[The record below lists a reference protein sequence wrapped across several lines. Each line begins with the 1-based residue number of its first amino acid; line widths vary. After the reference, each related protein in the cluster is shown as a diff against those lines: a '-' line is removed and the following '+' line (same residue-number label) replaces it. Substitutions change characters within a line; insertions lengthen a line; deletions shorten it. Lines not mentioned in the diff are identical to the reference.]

1 MQINILFPGQLNSSF
16 CRFLICLSFLIYL
29 TTTAGAQEV
38 ISRGQSPDGF
48 TEAQFRLDKE
58 GRLCYSL
65 ICDKR
70 VIVNWSRLGIK
81 TDGPS
86 LDSLI
91 SVSAS
96 GLHRVEEKF
105 QWPLGEDAVIKNS
118 YRGNILHCSTAT
130 GTFDLMIR
138 VYNGS
143 LAFRYV
149 CNRLPK
155 RPVRLLAELT
165 EVNLAGRYRIY
176 QYHEES
182 VFRPLALDS
191 LNGIS
196 DLPSTLVSDTD
207 GYISIGEADNH
218 NYTKCV
224 LVRGHLS
231 NSLAFHFYVDTIYR
245 GQQVS
250 SIRTDSVITFR
261 DSLITPWRTV
271 SYSKT
276 AIGLHNFSQLNLKLV
291 SPLDHKVPS
300 NVKPGKVFRVPIN
313 TQGALDGVDFA
324 SKMNFQYILIDA
336 GWYGAEFRTI
346 SDPTKP
352 IPGFE
357 LAQIIAHAR
366 QKGIGVILYV
376 NYVGLKAKID
386 TLLPLYKKWGVS
398 GFKFGFVDGGTQKG
412 LAWLDTAM
420 KKVNDYGFVLNVHDH
435 YKPTGL
441 SRRYPFVLS
450 SEGIRG
456 DENSP
461 DAFHTTVLPFTRF
474 LAGAADFTFCYPN
487 KFNSYSKNVKVSKA
501 QQLAL
506 TVVYFDPLQAIFW
519 YGRSQDYQDDTEIEF
534 FRYVPTVW
542 DESRYMAGEI
552 GEGVSVARRKGN
564 EWYLGSAA
572 GLHPWKGKF
581 QLNFL
586 DKKRRY
592 TATVYE
598 DDGTGG
604 IRIRKINVKYND
616 IYVVNL
622 NGKDGQAV
630 IIRPGR

>member
-1 MQINILFPGQLNSSF
+1 MQANIFFPSQQNNSF
-16 CRFLICLSFLIYL
+16 RRLVICVAFLLYL
-29 TTTAGAQEV
+29 ATTAGAQEV
-38 ISRGQSPDGF
+38 ISRVQSPDRL
-48 TEAQFRLDKE
+48 TEAQFRLDKL
-58 GRLCYSL
+58 GKLFYRL
-65 ICDKR
+65 ICDKG
-70 VIVNWSRLGIK
+70 VIVDWSRLGVK

-91 SVSAS
+91 SVSVLS
-96 GLHRVEEKF
+96 KHRVEEKF
-105 QWPLGEDAVIKNS
+105 PWPLGEDSIIKNR
-118 YRGNILHCSTAT
+118 YHGITFRCRTVT
-130 GTFDLMIR
+130 GTFELVTR

-143 LAFRYV
+143 LAFRYA
-149 CNRLPK
+149 CYGLPK
-155 RPVRLLAELT
+155 RSVRLLAELT
-165 EVNLAGRYRIY
+165 EVNMAAQYRIY

-182 VFRPLALDS
+182 IFRPVAVDS

-196 DLPSTLVSDTD
+196 DLPSTLVSDAP
-207 GYISIGEADNH
+207 GYVSIGEADNR

-224 LVRGHLS
+224 LVRGHRS
-231 NSLAFHFYVDTIYR
+231 NSLAFHFYVDTVYR
-245 GQQVS
+245 NQRVPT
-250 SIRTDSVITFR
+250 ILTDTVVVFR
-261 DSLITPWRTV
+261 DSLVTPWRTV

-276 AIGLHNFSQLNLKLV
+276 AIGLHDFSQLNLKLV
-291 SPLDHKVPS
+291 APPDHKVPLD
-300 NVKPGKVFRVPIN
+300 VKPGKVFRVPIN

-336 GWYGAEFRTI
+336 GWYGAEFRTV

-357 LAQIIAHAR
+357 LERIITHGR

-376 NYVGLKAKID
+376 NYVGLKAKLD

-398 GFKFGFVDGGTQKG
+398 GMKFGFVDGGTQQG
-412 LAWLDTAM
+412 LTWLDTAM
-420 KKVNDYGFVLNVHDH
+420 KKVNDNGFVLNVHDH

-450 SEGIRG
+450 AEGIRG

-506 TVVYFDPLQAIFW
+506 TVIYFDPLQAIFW

-552 GEGVSVARRKGN
+552 GEGISVARRKGST
-564 EWYLGSAA
+564 WYLGSAA
-572 GLHPWKGKF
+572 GLQHWKGKF
-581 QLNFL
+581 QLGFL
-586 DKKRRY
+586 DKKKHY

-598 DDGTGG
+598 DDGIGG
-604 IRIRKINVKYND
+604 IRTRIISVKYND
-616 IYVVNL
+616 TYLVDL
-622 NGKDGQAV
+622 NGKGGQAV
-630 IIRPGR
+630 IIRPAR

>member
-1 MQINILFPGQLNSSF
+1 MQTNIFFPRQRNSLF

-29 TTTAGAQEV
+29 TTAAGAQAL
-38 ISRGQSPDGF
+38 ISRVQSPDQL
-48 TEAQFRLDKE
+48 TEAQFRLDKQ
-58 GRLCYSL
+58 GKLCYRL

-91 SVSAS
+91 SVSALS
-96 GLHRVEEKF
+96 QQRVEEKF
-105 QWPLGEDAVIKNS
+105 SWPLGEDAVIKNS
-118 YRGNILHCSTAT
+118 YRGITLHCMTTT
-130 GTFDLMIR
+130 GAFSLIIR
-138 VYNGS
+138 LYNGS
-143 LAFRYV
+143 LAFRYA
-149 CNRLPK
+149 CYQLPK
-155 RPVRLLAELT
+155 RSVMLLSELT
-165 EVNLAGRYRIY
+165 EVNLASRYRIY

-182 VFRPLALDS
+182 VFRPLAVDS

-196 DLPSTLVSDTD
+196 DLPSTLVSDAT
-207 GYISIGEADNH
+207 GYISIGEADNR

-224 LVRGHLS
+224 LVRG
-231 NSLAFHFYVDTIYR
+231 NRPNTLAFHFYVDTVYR
-245 GQQVS
+245 NQQVS
-250 SIRTDSVITFR
+250 SIRTDSVIMFR

-291 SPLDHKVPS
+291 APLDHKVPL
-300 NVKPGKVFRVPIN
+300 NIKPGKVFRVPVN

-357 LAQIIAHAR
+357 LERIIGHAR

-398 GFKFGFVDGGTQKG
+398 GIKFGFVDGGTQKG

-420 KKVNDYGFVLNVHDH
+420 KKVNDYGFILNVHDH

-519 YGRSQDYQDDTEIEF
+519 YGRSQDYEGDSDIEF
-534 FRYVPTVW
+534 FSHVPTVW
-542 DESRYMAGEI
+542 DESRYVAGEI
-552 GEGVSVARRKGN
+552 GEGISVARRKGST
-564 EWYLGSAA
+564 WYLASAA
-572 GLHPWKGKF
+572 GLQPWKGKF
-581 QLNFL
+581 RLNFL
-586 DKKRRY
+586 DKRKQY
-592 TATVYE
+592 IATIYE

-604 IRIRKINVKYND
+604 IRTRTMNLKYND
-616 IYVVNL
+616 PYL
-622 NGKDGQAV
+622 ADLEAKGGQAV
-630 IIRPGR
+630 IIRLRH

>member
-1 MQINILFPGQLNSSF
+1 V
-16 CRFLICLSFLIYL
+16 YL
-29 TTTAGAQEV
+29 TTIARAQAL
-38 ISRGQSPDGF
+38 ISRVQSPNRL
-48 TEAQFRLDKE
+48 TEAQFRLD
-58 GRLCYSL
+58 GRGGLYYKL
-65 ICDKR
+65 ICHKR
-70 VIVNWSRLGIK
+70 VIVDWSRLGVR

-91 SVSAS
+91 SASALS
-96 GLHRVEEKF
+96 QQRVNEKF
-105 QWPLGEDAVIKNS
+105 PWPLGEDAIIENNYCGITLRCK
-118 YRGNILHCSTAT
+118 TAT
-130 GTFDLMIR
+130 GTFFLIVR
-138 VYNGS
+138 LYNGS
-143 LAFRYV
+143 LAFRYA
-149 CNRLPK
+149 CYELPK
-155 RPVRLLAELT
+155 RSVRLLAELT
-165 EVNLAGRYRIY
+165 EVNMTGQYRIY

-182 VFRPLALDS
+182 IFRPVAVDS
-191 LNGIS
+191 LKGIS
-196 DLPSTLVSDTD
+196 DLPSTLVSDEP
-207 GYISIGEADNH
+207 GYVSIGEADNR

-224 LVRGHLS
+224 LVRGHHP

-245 GQQVS
+245 NQQVS
-250 SIRTDSVITFR
+250 SIQTDTMIEFR
-261 DSLITPWRTV
+261 DSLVTPWRTV

-291 SPLDHKVPS
+291 APLYHDVPLD
-300 NVKPGKVFRVPIN
+300 VKPGKVFRVPIN
-313 TQGALDGVDFA
+313 TQGSLEGVDFA
-324 SKMNFQYILIDA
+324 SRMNFQYILIDA
-336 GWYGAEFRTI
+336 GWYGAEFRTT

-357 LAQIIAHAR
+357 LERIITHAR
-366 QKGIGVILYV
+366 QKAIGVILYV

-398 GFKFGFVDGGTQKG
+398 GLKFGFVDGGTQKG
-412 LAWLDTAM
+412 LTWLDTAM
-420 KKVNDYGFVLNVHDH
+420 KKVNDNRFVLNVHDH

-474 LAGAADFTFCYPN
+474 IAGAADFTFCYPN

-506 TVVYFDPLQAIFW
+506 TVIYFDPLQAIFW

-542 DESRYMAGEI
+542 NESRYMAGEI
-552 GEGVSVARRKGN
+552 GEGISVARRKGS

-572 GLHPWKGKF
+572 GLQPWKGKF
-581 QLNFL
+581 RLDFL
-586 DKKRRY
+586 DKNKRY
-592 TATVYE
+592 IATVYE

-604 IRIRKINVKYND
+604 IRTRTINVKYND
-616 IYVVNL
+616 PYLVDL

>member
-1 MQINILFPGQLNSSF
+1 MQTNIFFPSQRNNSF
-16 CRFLICLSFLIYL
+16 YRFLISISFLIYL
-29 TTTAGAQEV
+29 ATAAGAQEV
-38 ISRGQSPDGF
+38 VFRIQSPDRL
-48 TEAQFRLDKE
+48 TEAQFKLDKQ
-58 GRLCYSL
+58 GKLCYRL
-65 ICDKR
+65 TCDKR
-70 VIVNWSRLGIK
+70 VILDWSRLGIK

-91 SVSAS
+91 SVSVLS
-96 GLHRVEEKF
+96 QHRVEEKF
-105 QWPLGEDAVIKNS
+105 SWPLGEDATIKNS
-118 YRGNILHCSTAT
+118 YRGITFHCRTET
-130 GTFDLMIR
+130 GTFELLTR

-143 LAFRYV
+143 LAFRYA
-149 CNRLPK
+149 CYLLPQ

-165 EVNLAGRYRIY
+165 EFNMTARYRIY

-182 VFRPLALDS
+182 VFSPVAVDS
-191 LNGIS
+191 LKGIS
-196 DLPSTLVSDTD
+196 DLPSTLVSDVP
-207 GYISIGEADNH
+207 GYVSIGEADNR

-224 LVRGHLS
+224 LVRGRRPK
-231 NSLAFHFYVDTIYR
+231 SLAFHFYIDTIYR
-245 GQQVS
+245 NQQV
-250 SIRTDSVITFR
+250 SIRTDSIIMFR
-261 DSLITPWRTV
+261 DSLVTPWRTV

-291 SPLDHKVPS
+291 KPLNNKVPLGI
-300 NVKPGKVFRVPIN
+300 KPGKVFRVPIN

-336 GWYGAEFRTI
+336 GWYGSEFRTI

-357 LAQIIAHAR
+357 LDRIIAHAR

-376 NYVGLKAKID
+376 NYVGLKSKID
-386 TLLPLYKKWGVS
+386 TLLSLYKKWGVS

-420 KKVNDYGFVLNVHDH
+420 KKVNDNGFVLNVHDH

-506 TVVYFDPLQAIFW
+506 TVIYFDPLQAIFW
-519 YGRSQDYQDDTEIEF
+519 YGRSQDYQNDTEIEF

-542 DESRYMAGEI
+542 DESRYLAGEI
-552 GEGVSVARRKGN
+552 GEGISVARRKGSI
-564 EWYLGSAA
+564 WYLGSAA
-572 GLHPWKGKF
+572 GLQPWKGKF
-581 QLNFL
+581 RLDFL
-586 DKKRRY
+586 DKNKRY
-592 TATVYE
+592 AATVYE
-598 DDGTGG
+598 DDGAGG
-604 IRIRKINVKYND
+604 IRSRTINVTYSD
-616 IYVVNL
+616 TYLVNL
-622 NGKDGQAV
+622 SGKSGQAA
-630 IIRPGR
+630 IITPDR